1 MVPESDL
8 KIERIRGSGPGGQH
22 KNKTASCVRIT
33 HLPTGIVVKVD
44 GRNQHK
50 NLRDAKKELEARLK
64 SAKDAGQAKVRKTR
78 RDQAIK
84 DETVIRT
91 YKFKEGIVKDHRSG
105 KTASLKEVLGR
116 GRIELLRPDSPP

>member
-1 MVPESDL
+1 MVPEAEL

-64 SAKDAGQAKVRKTR
+64 AASAGVKAADRKAR
-78 RDQAIK
+78 RDAAIK
-84 DETVIRT
+84 DETVVRT
-91 YKFKEGIVKDHRSG
+91 YRYKDGTVKDHRSG
-105 KTASLKEVLGR
+105 KTASLKRVMQGH
-116 GRIELLRPDSPP
+116 IELLR